1 MLPAVER
8 TELLPARYTKGV
20 FSPASLALL
29 SAKNVSIE
37 LLSASER
44 PIVLVILPTSVI
56 HSLRRVSSSGLTTTA
71 LIPRLSSV
79 SAAFFNFIGR
89 NTTSGEAAT
98 QASVLNS
105 LAVPILGRLMMDGAA
120 SL

>member
-20 FSPASLALL
+20 LSPASLALL

-56 HSLRRVSSSGLTTTA
+56 HSLRSVASSGLTTTA
-71 LIPRLSSV
+71 LIPRPSSV

-89 NTTSGEAAT
+89 NTTSGAAT

-105 LAVPILGRLMMDGAA
+105 LAVPILGRLTMDGAA

>member
-20 FSPASLALL
+20 LSPASLALL
-29 SAKNVSIE
+29 SAKNVSME

-56 HSLRRVSSSGLTTTA
+56 HSLRRVSSSGFTTTA

-79 SAAFFNFIGR
+79 SAAFL
-89 NTTSGEAAT
+89 TS
-98 QASVLNS
+98 
-105 LAVPILGRLMMDGAA
+105 
-120 SL
+120 

>member
-20 FSPASLALL
+20 LSPASLALL

-56 HSLRRVSSSGLTTTA
+56 HSLRSVASSGLTTTA
-71 LIPRLSSV
+71 LIPRPSSV

-89 NTTSGEAAT
+89 NTTSGAAAT

-105 LAVPILGRLMMDGAA
+105 LDVPILGRLTMDGAA